1 MLNKN
6 FILLILTLSITVLL
20 QANDTAKEQTIY
32 LKSGDKITGTIQK
45 VDNQAGEITIL
56 TKYGS
61 LVIKQDEIMEEIASI
76 TLTSG
81 DKLKGRILS
90 KTEQTTDLLTDYGV
104 LSITNSDIAR
114 IDYGL
119 LDKNQKVAEIK
130 DKFTLGNER
139 QIDVFYDPTG
149 YTLEKGVLYFSGL
162 SWGFGFTDHFQITSR
177 WVGYFTGDFNIRPK
191 LQLFR
196 FGTLEN
202 EHVFSIGAHIHTRY
216 SPNKYEWIE
225 KTYLFEKGNYDYS
238 NYYSWVPTGDSIPVY
253 YTGFYKVG
261 TKIKLDNENRRYLEM
276 DNILETPNVNTE
288 SPKAM
293 EYYEVFAAYTISK
306 ARRNNTGR
314 ISHTFGA
321 IAGKYPWKD
330 DIMYKIYYA
339 GGVDI
344 RKNLIMNYEIFY
356 DPYYV
361 EWWNRGSEIFGIY
374 DNLLTTTK
382 QKKPYVSPIHF
393 DIGFIF
399 AISDWLRFGIHFQPY
414 IFGIYLKF

>member
-1 MLNKN
+1 MLNKYY
-6 FILLILTLSITVLL
+6 IPLILTLSITVSLL
-20 QANDTAKEQTIY
+20 ADDTAKEQTIY
-32 LKSGDKITGTIQK
+32 LKSGDKITGIIQK
-45 VDNQAGEITIL
+45 VDNQSGEITVL

-61 LVIKQDEIMEEIASI
+61 LAFKQDDIMEEIASI

-119 LDKNQKVAEIK
+119 IDKNQKIAEIK

-149 YTLEKGVLYFSGL
+149 YTLGKGVLYISGL
-162 SWGFGFTDHFQITSR
+162 SWGFGITDRFQITSR

-191 LQLFR
+191 LQLFHS
-196 FGTLEN
+196 GTLEN
-202 EHVFSIGAHIHTRY
+202 EQVFSIGAHFHTRFN
-216 SPNKYEWIE
+216 SDKYEWIE
-225 KTYLFEKGNYDYS
+225 KTYLFDKGHYDNYI
-238 NYYSWVPTGDSIPVY
+238 NWVSSGETIPVY
-253 YTGFYKVG
+253 YSGYNKIG
-261 TKIKLDNENRRYLEM
+261 TTIDIDNDNSRYDES
-276 DNILETPNVNTE
+276 NNSIETPYINTD
-288 SPKAM
+288 SPKPM
-293 EYYEVFAAYTISK
+293 EYYEVFAAYTLSK
-306 ARRNNTGR
+306 ARRGNTGR
-314 ISHTFGA
+314 IAHTFGT
-321 IAGKYPWKD
+321 IVSKHPRKD

-344 RKNLIMNYEIFY
+344 RKNLIMNYEIYY

-361 EWWNRGSEIFGIY
+361 EWWNRTDELFGIY
-374 DNLLTTTK
+374 DNLLTTK
-382 QKKPYVSPIHF
+382 KPKKPYVSPIHF

-399 AISDWLRFGIHFQPY
+399 AIADWLRFGIHFQPY
-414 IFGIYLKF
+414 VFGIYFKF

>member
-1 MLNKN
+1 MFNKYS
-6 FILLILTLSITVLL
+6 ILLILTFSTIIPL
-20 QANDTAKEQTIY
+20 QADDTAKEQTIY
-32 LKSGDKITGTIQK
+32 LKSGDKITGIIQQ

-61 LVIKQDEIMEEIASI
+61 LVIKQDDIMEEIAFI

-104 LSITNSDIAR
+104 LSITNSDITR
-114 IDYGL
+114 IDFGL
-119 LDKNQKVAEIK
+119 LEEGQKIAEIK
-130 DKFTLGNER
+130 EKFTLGNER

-149 YTLEKGVLYFSGL
+149 YTLEKSVLYFSGL
-162 SWGFGFTDHFQITSR
+162 SWGFGFTDRFQITSR

-202 EHVFSIGAHIHTRY
+202 EHVFSIGAHIHTRHN
-216 SPNKYEWIE
+216 PNKYEWIE
-225 KTYLFEKGNYDYS
+225 NTYLFEKGNYDYT
-238 NYYSWVPTGDSIPVY
+238 NNISWVPTGDSILVY
-253 YTGFYKVG
+253 YGGFNKIG
-261 TKIKLDNENRRYLEM
+261 TTIDIGNTNRRYLEM
-276 DNILETPNVNTE
+276 DNTIETPWIDTE
-288 SPKAM
+288 SPKLM
-293 EYYEVFAAYTISK
+293 EYYEAFAAYTFSK
-306 ARRNNTGR
+306 ARKNNTGR
-314 ISHTFGA
+314 ISHTFGT
-321 IAGKYPWKD
+321 IASKHPRKD

-344 RKNLIMNYEIFY
+344 RKNLIMNYEIYY

-361 EWWNRGSEIFGIY
+361 EWWNRTEDLFGY
-374 DNLLTTTK
+374 LENCLTTRK
-382 QKKPYVSPIHF
+382 PKKPYVSPIHF

-399 AISDWLRFGIHFQPY
+399 AIADWLRFGIHFQPY
-414 IFGIYLKF
+414 VFGIYLKF